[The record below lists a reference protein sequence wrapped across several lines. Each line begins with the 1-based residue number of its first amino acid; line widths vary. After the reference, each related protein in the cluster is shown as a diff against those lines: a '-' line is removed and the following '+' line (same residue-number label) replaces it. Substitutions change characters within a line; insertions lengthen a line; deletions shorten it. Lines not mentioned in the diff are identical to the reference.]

1 MYSIVSIVVY
11 NILLCLYKQNH
22 REYLNREMH
31 YFVEGDYVAVNWNE
45 KWVRGYIEKL
55 DPSGEKNIVRLVDH
69 GGYWVLNNSQ
79 FKPLMM
85 DYLSNLPF
93 QAIEIF
99 IANIHPKNGNYIDA
113 ILASL

>member
-1 MYSIVSIVVY
+1 
-11 NILLCLYKQNH
+11 
-22 REYLNREMH
+22 MH
-31 YFVEGDYVAVNWNE
+31 CFAEGDYVAVNWNE
-45 KWVRGYIEKL
+45 RWVRGYIEKL

-85 DYLSNLPF
+85 DYLSSLPF

-99 IANIHPKNGNYIDA
+99 IAYIQPKNGNYTLMLCWFFLDCKLFFLYYI
-113 ILASL
+113 SS